1 VTVQLSRTSPFTS
14 RRDKMYPPYVSV
26 NLKLFR
32 MGPRE
37 PADWLPQQTAL
48 GEQVYRY
55 VHKVIQVESSQKQND
70 ES

>member
-1 VTVQLSRTSPFTS
+1 MQLARDSPVSS

-37 PADWLPQQTAL
+37 PGNWLPQQTAL
-48 GEQVYRY
+48 GDQVYRY
-55 VHKVIQVESSQKQND
+55 VHKVVPVESSQKQG
-70 ES
+70 EGL